1 LSPDRYPEPPRPKRQ
16 PEESTFKM
24 QPYRVVIADDES
36 IIRLDLRKTLEAA
49 GHTVAGEA
57 SDGQTA
63 LNLARTLRPDIV
75 ILDIKMPI
83 MDGLDAAKAITEE
96 SIAPVLLLTAYNE
109 GDLISRAKE
118 AGVFGYLVK
127 PFQESDLNPAMEV
140 AIARFDQMRALEGE
154 VASLSGK
161 LETRKL
167 IEKAKGILMER
178 FGLQEA
184 EAFRR
189 LQTQSMNTRKSMRE
203 IAEAVIL
210 ANEV

>member
-1 LSPDRYPEPPRPKRQ
+1 
-16 PEESTFKM
+16 M

-36 IIRLDLRKTLEAA
+36 IIRLDLRKTLEAT